1 MKARTLNIGEI
12 VCIIID
18 GEGFIGKGEIIS
30 INGET
35 KSKHFSG
42 DELNEN
48 VEIKITEIGVFNSEN
63 QIGDVVNVDN
73 QFVYQI
79 APNKSYCG
87 HLVCYEHNIEES
99 DYDYYCPALDDGID
113 ESELTDETQQE
124 GEVEMPTFR
133 NGYEYVQY
141 KIRTGRWDLDSDTFD
156 IETAL
161 ADAWDDGYASK

>member
-79 APNKSYCG
+79 AIS
-87 HLVCYEHNIEES
+87 LS
-99 DYDYYCPALDDGID
+99 
-113 ESELTDETQQE
+113 
-124 GEVEMPTFR
+124 
-133 NGYEYVQY
+133 
-141 KIRTGRWDLDSDTFD
+141 
-156 IETAL
+156 
-161 ADAWDDGYASK
+161 